1 MLSLGEPFCFE
12 VSTADPGDC
21 RSGESERVM
30 PERARYY
37 NRWPSGEKANFRQN
51 RPRFVFGGCPTSRR
65 LLNVK
70 GRRESAARRH
80 ALRAASSRNVRLE
93 SFCEKKC
100 LR

>member
-12 VSTADPGDC
+12 VSTADPGAC

-51 RPRFVFGGCPTSRR
+51 RPRFVFGVSYLAPGP
-65 LLNVK
+65 K
-70 GRRESAARRH
+70 RERKAGSAARRH
-80 ALRAASSRNVRLE
+80 ALRGGSSRNVRLE
-93 SFCEKKC
+93 SFCEKKKSV
-100 LR
+100 